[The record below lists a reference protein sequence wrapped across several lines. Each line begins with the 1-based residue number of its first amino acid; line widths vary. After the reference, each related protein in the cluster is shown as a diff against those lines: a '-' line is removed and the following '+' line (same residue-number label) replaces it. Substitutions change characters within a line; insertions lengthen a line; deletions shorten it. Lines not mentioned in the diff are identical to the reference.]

1 VALQKNKVSNYFSKA
16 PQAAQPPTPL
26 SSVVQPARLSSSA
39 FSAITPH
46 VGLQAGTSNTSST
59 FMIGRDQDGEGADLA
74 GSLID
79 RLRVAIR
86 MLPIT
91 VLVGT
96 EDDVLAQFARAPF
109 VDPSEYDDAWEMVDK
124 TLNGAIGYGM
134 SVAAVSAIIRRGRFG
149 MDGLCDWLETCILE
163 YGINPNLLEGKVQ
176 RLLDAMSLLCVFF
189 KFSPSYV
196 IFTTLI
202 SGFMY
207 RKLSDAESVIEISR
221 DLGSS
226 SRSTVIRNDAL
237 SVAPDIAISTSCPGY
252 ELVFP
257 EGQSPYTSY
266 PFAIHTIRVLPW
278 MILLDG
284 ESMILMSADC
294 TRHANTDD
302 GSPLP
307 CISCRN
313 LHNHT
318 VIMGIRHRALDGAH
332 ENTPWS
338 FLSIVQLLRLLDQ
351 KNQQIAGLR
360 LRGLNAGRSLAFR
373 DRCLG
378 SIQLST
384 IWKWEHWMIW
394 WMEAYRDK
402 KSAKDAQFDVK
413 KYGSRKYTS
422 HRKASETVARRFDEL
437 SSTN

>member
-1 VALQKNKVSNYFSKA
+1 MYSDSGLLIGCRPHSVFDTNSKRFCDVCRIEVSIGTGGESNWTNHTKSGAHTCAQVALQKNKVSNYFSKA

-96 EDDVLAQFARAPF
+96 EDDVLGQFARAPF

-134 SVAAVSAIIRRGRFG
+134 SIAAVSAIIRRGRFG

-207 RKLSDAESVIEISR
+207 RKL
-221 DLGSS
+221 
-226 SRSTVIRNDAL
+226 
-237 SVAPDIAISTSCPGY
+237 
-252 ELVFP
+252 
-257 EGQSPYTSY
+257 
-266 PFAIHTIRVLPW
+266 
-278 MILLDG
+278 
-284 ESMILMSADC
+284 
-294 TRHANTDD
+294 
-302 GSPLP
+302 
-307 CISCRN
+307 
-313 LHNHT
+313 
-318 VIMGIRHRALDGAH
+318 
-332 ENTPWS
+332 
-338 FLSIVQLLRLLDQ
+338 
-351 KNQQIAGLR
+351 
-360 LRGLNAGRSLAFR
+360 
-373 DRCLG
+373 
-378 SIQLST
+378 
-384 IWKWEHWMIW
+384 
-394 WMEAYRDK
+394 
-402 KSAKDAQFDVK
+402 
-413 KYGSRKYTS
+413 
-422 HRKASETVARRFDEL
+422 
-437 SSTN
+437 